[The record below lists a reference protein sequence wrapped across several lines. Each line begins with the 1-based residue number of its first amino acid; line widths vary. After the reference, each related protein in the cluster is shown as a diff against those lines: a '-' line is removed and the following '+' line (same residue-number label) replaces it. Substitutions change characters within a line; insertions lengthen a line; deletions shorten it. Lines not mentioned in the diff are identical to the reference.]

1 MQQANLEMI
10 MQTNPG
16 VIQQYE
22 KRKAEVCSAIFVI
35 LRRVLSYV
43 QIAKLTKTVNDR
55 ERASQRLEREINS
68 ARVRNFFHAIDKGF
82 FDWLKRTTGNLPSKS
97 SWKALE
103 RSFLPPLIVSRV
115 ARLIAPHLTG

>member
-1 MQQANLEMI
+1 

>member
-22 KRKAEVCSAIFVI
+22 KRKAEVCLAIFVI
-35 LRRVLSYV
+35 LRRVLSHV

-68 ARVRNFFHAIDKGF
+68 ARVRNFFMQ
-82 FDWLKRTTGNLPSKS
+82 LT
-97 SWKALE
+97 
-103 RSFLPPLIVSRV
+103 RV
-115 ARLIAPHLTG
+115 FLTG